1 MLIRASSR
9 QRLWTGCLVTV
20 PSTMPVSFTA
30 FRALSGTFY
39 WTYISFMAKR
49 EQVLLSGSAFK
60 VVKFVPLR
68 GGYQSSQC
76 LHIRT
81 DCALFYF
88 TYLTHSYS
96 DNTSLQKKTR
106 RCGKQTAAFVVVF
119 LARFLMQ
126 CMDVE
131 SNPGPGSKYNW
142 EGGSNSLQRE
152 GRPQDAPRHNQ
163 HSSTAPNQTP
173 LADLT
178 DFLAAAIKKI
188 ESSQTQLEEKI
199 GRRLRQVDQDQ
210 ADLANGTCTLTEQHR
225 SLQAENESLKEDVKY
240 LSARCESLQQYC
252 ENLYDWQDQLSSATR
267 ELDDHL
273 DRLDAFSR
281 KNSLRFFNV
290 HEVRVKTT
298 SRARGKSSSYSI
310 ASFLLRHGNPRTS
323 SRLIAL
329 DRNGKTAA
337 THARWSHVSTH
348 GRISCPS

>member
-1 MLIRASSR
+1 M
-9 QRLWTGCLVTV
+9 
-20 PSTMPVSFTA
+20 
-30 FRALSGTFY
+30 
-39 WTYISFMAKR
+39 
-49 EQVLLSGSAFK
+49 LLSGSAFK

-163 HSSTAPNQTP
+163 HSNTAPNQTP

-178 DFLAAAIKKI
+178 DFLAAALKKI

-210 ADLANGTCTLTEQHR
+210 ADLANGICTLTEQHR

-281 KNSLRFFNV
+281 KNNLRFFNV

-310 ASFLLRHGNPRTS
+310 ASFLLRHGDPRTS

-337 THARWSHVSTH
+337 AHARWSHVSTH